1 VWSRCCWSW
10 PPRPP
15 TRALRWVRDNIT
27 AFGGGPDKATI
38 AGESAFALLAVS
50 AATQPIFG
58 PVTHMAVPGQLLG
71 PDLLTRRSP
80 LSSAGAAATSA
91 ATAPLTDRIFSCPAQ
106 EEQRALSRRA
116 PVYAYEFN
124 DQHAPLPPIEGLG
137 VPVGAAHA
145 FELPYL
151 FDIAGWTSRLDPAQL
166 LLSEEMI
173 HYWARFVN
181 TGNTKVDGQPTWPR
195 YSTGAQVLS
204 FVPEN
209 TRLIDNFSADHH
221 CARYG
226 MLPN

>member
-1 VWSRCCWSW
+1 M
-10 PPRPP
+10 
-15 TRALRWVRDNIT
+15 TDT
-27 AFGGGPDKATI
+27 
-38 AGESAFALLAVS
+38 
-50 AATQPIFG
+50 
-58 PVTHMAVPGQLLG
+58 AVPGQLLG
-71 PDLLTRRSP
+71 PDLLTRRCP
-80 LSSAGAAATSA
+80 LSSAGAAATTA

-124 DQHAPLPPIEGLG
+124 DQPPNHPSAVSLSQSAPRTRASCPTCSTSPDGPTSYLP
-137 VPVGAAHA
+137 
-145 FELPYL
+145 
-151 FDIAGWTSRLDPAQL
+151 QL
-166 LLSEEMI
+166 RLSEEMI
-173 HYWARFVN
+173 HYWTRFVN

-195 YSTGAQVLS
+195 YSESAQVLS